1 MQTLAQ
7 GKVYMWGKSFSANKS
22 QKSNERQ
29 RSIAEMFSEVPTPIL
44 ALKGKRIKQ
53 ICCGDEFNVVLT
65 GMSWHI

>member
-1 MQTLAQ
+1 
-7 GKVYMWGKSFSANKS
+7 MWGKSFSANKA

-65 GMSWHI
+65 GTSSPRHTKRR